1 MDENLRTFL
10 QHHSNIK
17 YSLFLKKLKQ
27 SIYTP
32 IAQLNAFVHKI
43 NRTDSCIDDMKK
55 RAFR

>member
-32 IAQLNAFVHKI
+32 IAQLNAFVHNQP
-43 NRTDSCIDDMKK
+43 NRYALTI
-55 RAFR
+55 